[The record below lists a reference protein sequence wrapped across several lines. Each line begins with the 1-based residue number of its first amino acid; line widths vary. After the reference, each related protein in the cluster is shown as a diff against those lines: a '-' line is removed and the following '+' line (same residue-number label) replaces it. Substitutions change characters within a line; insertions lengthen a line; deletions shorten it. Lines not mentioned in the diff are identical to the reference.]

1 MFWGW
6 KVSAP
11 TESVASLGS
20 SGSCRTCPTFRKN
33 YSVHFDDWRRNDDKR
48 RFFCS
53 ASSSTFSRLSRF
65 LKDSLELSF
74 RSSRRWMPRIDR
86 NLDPLPCPEGLK
98 LNRLSSNWLE
108 TCQLS
113 VSYRIAAELG
123 TCIGSYAALPTC
135 RSIVHNFVWQVCH
148 ENISTF
154 IIKHVKL
161 YLRSMRIRTKLPP
174 TALLTV

>member
-1 MFWGW
+1 MLLGE
-6 KVSAP
+6 KSQRQPRVSRPWDHLAP
-11 TESVASLGS
+11 VEPVRLSEKTIRFISTIDVETTISDV
-20 SGSCRTCPTFRKN
+20 
-33 YSVHFDDWRRNDDKR
+33 
-48 RFFCS
+48 FFCS

-108 TCQLS
+108 TCQLF

>member
-1 MFWGW
+1 MFLGR

-11 TESVASLGS
+11 TESVTSLGS
-20 SGSCRTCPTFRKN
+20 SGSCRTCPTFRKTIRFI
-33 YSVHFDDWRRNDDKR
+33 STIDVEATISDVFFVLRRRRHFPVFLDFWRT
-48 RFFCS
+48 
-53 ASSSTFSRLSRF
+53 A
-65 LKDSLELSF
+65 LSF
-74 RSSRRWMPRIDR
+74 RPSRRWMPRIDR

-108 TCQLS
+108 TCQLC